1 MSEDELERAA
11 KKYNRKYN
19 KWTGVLQ
26 HIAVWSRQDISH
38 AVMRLS
44 GYNAA
49 PSLPCWKALDHT
61 MRYLYHK
68 PHVPI
73 MYPRKKVEENKIV
86 AHHAKGEGEI
96 TDLKNIRAHTGLKM
110 YTDAD
115 LAKDMTTRRSVI
127 SVVHEYNEVAFAWKI
142 VKQAG
147 VALHTN
153 GSEIRAFF
161 KGVKRTKTLR
171 RFFESLGRIIKGPTP
186 SYEDNDATIHQI
198 QANKLTPK
206 IKHLDI
212 MMTWLHEQDA
222 YKIFVTIYCRTDLNK
237 SDMNTKAHGRV
248 DITNKTLMLNWI

>member
-1 MSEDELERAA
+1 
-11 KKYNRKYN
+11 
-19 KWTGVLQ
+19 
-26 HIAVWSRQDISH
+26 
-38 AVMRLS
+38 
-44 GYNAA
+44 
-49 PSLPCWKALDHT
+49 

-96 TDLKNIRAHTGLKM
+96 TDLKNIREHTGLKM
-110 YTDAD
+110 YIDAD
-115 LAKDMTTRRSVI
+115 LAKDMTTRRSVT

-142 VKQAG
+142 VKQTG

-161 KGVKRTKTLR
+161 TGVKRTKIFR
-171 RFFESLGRIIKGPTP
+171 RFFESLGRTIKGPTP

-198 QANKLTPK
+198 QADKLTPR

-212 MMTWLHEQDA
+212 MMTWQHEQEA
-222 YKIFVTIYCRTDLNK
+222 YKTYVAIYCRTDLNK
-237 SDMNTKAHGRV
+237 SDINTKPHGDRYYKQNIYV
-248 DITNKTLMLNWI
+248 